1 MADCVALADRLS
13 ALAQPSPTAQVE
25 LGERS
30 IALRAP
36 TVDDLR
42 EIAVLP
48 DEHSAAMALLARCA
62 SGVDTLDALDECD
75 VAELSAQ
82 LDGLD
87 PGAVLGFALN
97 CPACGHAWSAAI
109 DVGCALWSE
118 LQRAAERALI
128 EIDALARAYGWTERD
143 VLSLSP
149 VRRAAYLQLASAA

>member
-1 MADCVALADRLS
+1 MRCD
-13 ALAQPSPTAQVE
+13 
-25 LGERS
+25 ER
-30 IALRAP
+30 
-36 TVDDLR
+36 
-42 EIAVLP
+42 
-48 DEHSAAMALLARCA
+48 
-62 SGVDTLDALDECD
+62 D

-82 LDGLD
+82 LDALD

-97 CPACGHAWSAAI
+97 CPACGHGWSAAI

-149 VRRAAYLQLASAA
+149 VRRAAYLQLAGAA